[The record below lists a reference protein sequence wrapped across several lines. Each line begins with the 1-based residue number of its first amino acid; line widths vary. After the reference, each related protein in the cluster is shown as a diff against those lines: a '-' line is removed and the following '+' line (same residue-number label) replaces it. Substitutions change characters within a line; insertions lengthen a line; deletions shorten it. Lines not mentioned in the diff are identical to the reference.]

1 MAGLAHRVESEREL
15 LRRAGLIEGM
25 ESEQSLKTRYEIATY
40 AFNEISKRNA
50 EQALK
55 GGHPT
60 AEALERED
68 AAFAELAAAR
78 RAYMES
84 LSADPAR

>member
-1 MAGLAHRVESEREL
+1 MESER
-15 LRRAGLIEGM
+15 
-25 ESEQSLKTRYEIATY
+25 SLKTRYEIATF

-50 EQALK
+50 EQALQ

-68 AAFAELAAAR
+68 AAYEELAAAR

-84 LSADPAR
+84 LTVDPKPGD

>member
-1 MAGLAHRVESEREL
+1 
-15 LRRAGLIEGM
+15 M
-25 ESEQSLKTRYEIATY
+25 EDQQSLKTRYEVASY

-68 AAFAELAAAR
+68 AANAELAAAR
-78 RAYMES
+78 RAYREA
-84 LSADPAR
+84 LTADPAR